1 MKPIKLLYKKKFP
14 DPISQ
19 LNTQGEHSAFTGIN
33 LKV

>member
-19 LNTQGEHSAFTGIN
+19 LNTQGEHSAFIN